1 MERELDEAVL
11 VSVNVGQIRHVAHH
25 ERDVTTGIYKEPV
38 VGRVATHGVN
48 IDGDNQADGR
58 AHGGPDR
65 AAYAYAEED
74 LIWWSEQ
81 LGRPVRP
88 GSMGEN
94 LTTSGLEVSGA
105 LVGERWRV
113 GTVLFE
119 VSSPR
124 VPCFKLSLRME
135 DGRFQ
140 QRFAA
145 AGRPGAYLRIV
156 EHGSLAAGDPIAVV
170 HRPDHG
176 VTVAMIAEAFHADH
190 SLAVRLLAAPELT
203 EAWRE
208 WAVAHSYGVTRS

>member
-1 MERELDEAVL
+1 VERQRAGEVL
-11 VSVNVGQIRHVAHH
+11 VSVNVGQIRHVTHH

-38 VGRVATHGVN
+38 AGRVATHGVN
-48 IDGDNQADGR
+48 IDGDDQADRR

-65 AAYAYAEED
+65 AAYAYAGED
-74 LIWWSEQ
+74 LAWWSEQ
-81 LGRPVRP
+81 LGRPVPP

-94 LTTSGLEVSGA
+94 LTTSGLDVTAA

-124 VPCFKLSLRME
+124 VPCYKLGLRME

-156 EHGSLAAGDPIAVV
+156 EHGTLAAGDPIIVV
-170 HRPDHG
+170 HRPDHD
-176 VTVAMIAEAFHADH
+176 VTVALVADAYHADR
-190 SLAVRLLAAPELT
+190 SLAPRLLAAPELT
-203 EAWRE
+203 VDWRA
-208 WAVAHSYGVTRS
+208 WAVAQDVTRS

>member
-1 MERELDEAVL
+1 VEQEHAGAVL
-11 VSVNVGQIRHVAHH
+11 VSVNVGQVRHVTHR

-38 VGRVATHGVN
+38 AGRVATHGVN
-48 IDGDNQADGR
+48 IDGDEQADR
-58 AHGGPDR
+58 QVHGGPDR
-65 AAYAYAEED
+65 AAYAYAQED
-74 LIWWSEQ
+74 LTWWSEQ
-81 LGRPVRP
+81 LGRPVPP

-94 LTTSGLEVSGA
+94 LTTSGLDVTGA

-124 VPCFKLSLRME
+124 VPCYKLGLRME

-156 EHGSLAAGDPIAVV
+156 EHGTLAAGDPITVV
-170 HRPDHG
+170 HRPDHD
-176 VTVAMIAEAFHADH
+176 VTVAVVANACHDDR
-190 SLAVRLLAAPELT
+190 SLAPRLLSAPELT
-203 EAWRE
+203 GAWRA
-208 WAVAHSYGVTRS
+208 WALAHDVTRS

>member
-1 MERELDEAVL
+1 VEREPDGAVL
-11 VSVNVGQIRHVAHH
+11 VSVNVGRIRHVGHH
-25 ERDVTTGIYKEPV
+25 ERDIATGIFKEPV
-38 VGRVATHGVN
+38 AGRVATHGVN
-48 IDGDNQADGR
+48 IDGDDQADR
-58 AHGGPDR
+58 QAHGGPDR

-81 LGRPVRP
+81 LGRPVTP

-94 LTTSGLEVSGA
+94 LTTSGLDVTGA
-105 LVGERWRV
+105 LVGERWRM

-156 EHGSLAAGDPIAVV
+156 EHGSLAAGDPITVV

-176 VTVAMIAEAFHADH
+176 VTVAMIAEAYHADR
-190 SLAVRLLAAPELT
+190 SLAPQLLAAPELT
-203 EAWRE
+203 ASWRE
-208 WAVAHSYGVTRS
+208 WAVAHDHDVTRS

>member
-1 MERELDEAVL
+1 MNDDSILSLAQRL
-11 VSVNVGQIRHVAHH
+11 AH
-25 ERDVTTGIYKEPV
+25 
-38 VGRVATHGVN
+38 
-48 IDGDNQADGR
+48 
-58 AHGGPDR
+58 
-65 AAYAYAEED
+65 EED

-81 LGRPVRP
+81 LGRQVPP

-94 LTTSGLEVSGA
+94 LTTSGLEVTGA
-105 LVGERWRV
+105 LVGERWRA

-156 EHGSLAAGDPIAVV
+156 EHGSLAAGDPITVV

-176 VTVAMIAEAFHADH
+176 VTVAMVAEAFHADH
-190 SLAVRLLAAPELT
+190 SLAPRLLAAPELT
-203 EAWRE
+203 EGWRE
-208 WAVAHSYGVTRS
+208 WAVAHSYGVRRS